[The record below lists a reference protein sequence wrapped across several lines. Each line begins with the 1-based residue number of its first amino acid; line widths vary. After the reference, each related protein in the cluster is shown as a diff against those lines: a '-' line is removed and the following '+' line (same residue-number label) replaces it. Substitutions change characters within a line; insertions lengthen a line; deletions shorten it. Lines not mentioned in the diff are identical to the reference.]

1 VKLQI
6 TGDRV
11 RTVQERSGPVGG
23 RILGRASSLPMLSSC
38 VGVGACRDVLGNRQ
52 MAAARLDSVNV
63 ALELR
68 TTRVQCRLEFSAR
81 IASPSD
87 KGARDARFAA
97 ISGSSDPAWY
107 GCLAEQA

>member
-1 VKLQI
+1 
-6 TGDRV
+6 
-11 RTVQERSGPVGG
+11 
-23 RILGRASSLPMLSSC
+23 MLSSC
-38 VGVGACRDVLGNRQ
+38 VGVGACRDVLRNRQ

-68 TTRVQCRLEFSAR
+68 ATRVQCRLEFSAR

-87 KGARDARFAA
+87 KRGTRRSFCRV
-97 ISGSSDPAWY
+97 SRSSDPAWY